1 MFSYPIGQNTKN
13 TIKSFLLEKANDPVE
28 DEMVDEEDM
37 TEEEKERK
45 RKEEEDQKNIDLSP
59 FKIQNPEEK
68 PEYTKEFKEK
78 LKNLGVHVTEPGDLS
93 GPSAKTKEEMLA
105 ASEKIAAG
113 LGIGGRKQSPKS
125 SGGGG
130 GGVGAHP
137 SVKDV
142 APKTNL
148 AVGGFDPNVLL
159 GPAADI
165 VGKNFSPLV
174 MQPYKELQY
183 IKLQKSIIPGFALKA
198 QGFADVVD
206 AGKNIAASV
215 GPEGEKQNVQMGA
228 QRSYKEQRIKQTI
241 VDPATLG
248 GDVGKIKE
256 RLIAIGGDEEM
267 LEKLDND
274 TLKQFYSDTYTMLN
288 QTGKGPSSDAS
299 NLDQNIQRATK
310 DLTGMGGLDPYFA
323 QELSAKLRG
332 GEWVETMTKELGP
345 SQERGVLSSMGHR
358 RSAVSGF

>member
-13 TIKSFLLEKANDPVE
+13 TIKSFLLEKANDPIE
-28 DEMVDEEDM
+28 DEMTDEEGM

-45 RKEEEDQKNIDLSP
+45 RKEEEDQEKINSSP

-68 PEYTKEFKEK
+68 PDYTKEFRER
-78 LKNLGVHVTEPGDLS
+78 LKNLGVHVTDDLS
-93 GPSAKTKEEMLA
+93 GPPAKTKEEMVK
-105 ASEKIAAG
+105 ASEKIAVG
-113 LGIGGRKQSPKS
+113 LGVGGHKKS
-125 SGGGG
+125 SKRVGGFGF
-130 GGVGAHP
+130 GVGVHP

-165 VGKNFSPLV
+165 VGKNFSSLV

-198 QGFADVVD
+198 QGFADVVN

-248 GDVGKIKE
+248 GDVEKIKE
-256 RLIAIGGDEEM
+256 RLIAIGGDKEM
-267 LEKLDND
+267 LKKLDND

-299 NLDQNIQRATK
+299 KLDQNIQKATK

-345 SQERGVLSSMGHR
+345 SQERGVMSSMGHR